1 MFNYRMPTA
10 CRTFGIRRSVAQ
22 ILSSCNAF
30 HAQIF
35 VVALSFMQPLTCN
48 ALNFFRSDNLLE
60 NLDEPARQIQ
70 TLIEN
75 EPEDAR
81 AES

>member
-1 MFNYRMPTA
+1 
-10 CRTFGIRRSVAQ
+10 
-22 ILSSCNAF
+22 
-30 HAQIF
+30 
-35 VVALSFMQPLTCN
+35 MQPLTCN